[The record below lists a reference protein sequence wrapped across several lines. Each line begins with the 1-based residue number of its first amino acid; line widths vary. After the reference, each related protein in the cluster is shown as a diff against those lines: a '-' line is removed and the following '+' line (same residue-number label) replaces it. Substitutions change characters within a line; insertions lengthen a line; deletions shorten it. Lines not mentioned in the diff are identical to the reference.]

1 MLDHHAELQLDW
13 DETKLYESWPKRL
26 DHRFL
31 LKRLNELTADTTL
44 AGGAVRVLDVAA
56 AGATHTCEM
65 SLRGACAVALDPS
78 PAMLQ
83 AAREHMRERGAQ
95 MMLVRGIAE
104 TLPFR
109 DGVFDRVLCHSAIDH
124 VAAPSIAAR
133 EMSRV
138 LAPDGRLVISA
149 VNYGSFS
156 ARLSRLLY

>member
-65 SLRGACAVALDPS
+65 SLRGACAVKA
-78 PAMLQ
+78 
-83 AAREHMRERGAQ
+83 
-95 MMLVRGIAE
+95 
-104 TLPFR
+104 
-109 DGVFDRVLCHSAIDH
+109 SA
-124 VAAPSIAAR
+124 P
-133 EMSRV
+133 
-138 LAPDGRLVISA
+138 
-149 VNYGSFS
+149 GSFRVEVPPLGYVVCQGL
-156 ARLSRLLY
+156 AQ

>member
-13 DETKLYESWPKRL
+13 DETKLYESGPNRL

-44 AGGAVRVLDVAA
+44 AGGGVRVLDVAA

-65 SLRGACAVALDPS
+65 SLRGARAVALDPS
-78 PAMLQ
+78 PAMLPS
-83 AAREHMRERGAQ
+83 AREHMQERGAQ

-124 VAAPSIAAR
+124 VAAPPPGRRAR
-133 EMSRV
+133 SP
-138 LAPDGRLVISA
+138 LSGPAGR
-149 VNYGSFS
+149 
-156 ARLSRLLY
+156 